1 MKSRISFFEKAV
13 LRKDITRFAPLWI
26 IYLIGGLLVMM
37 TSLIHQ
43 DPAYAAKNL
52 APTIGPFSIINMIY
66 AALCAQLLFGDLFNT
81 RLCNALHSLP
91 MRRETWFGSHVISG
105 ILFSL
110 VPHTIATVLM
120 APILREMSVVALL
133 WLLGMTL
140 EYLFFFGLAVFSVFC
155 TGNRFAM
162 LAIYTIL
169 NFASMI
175 ASWFAD
181 IVYQPLLYGV
191 PLSLEVFQPFSPVV
205 QMCTYN
211 DMIQFVK
218 VTLSDGSFEWVMASL
233 GEGWIYIGLC
243 AVIGVALLAAS
254 MLLYRGRKLE
264 CAGDFVAVRPL
275 EPIFAVVFPLCVGCV
290 FAMFGNSY
298 LVFLGVGLII
308 GWFVGQML
316 LQRTTRVFRG
326 KAFLHLAIL
335 LVALGASV
343 LAAWLD
349 PLGITRWV
357 PEPDN
362 VAAVEIDNASKIIPG
377 RDSYIKITDPEQIE
391 GFVEVHGWAIED
403 RDVSGSAT
411 TATIRYTMKDGRKV
425 TRSYLIREKTKAWAY
440 FSELY
445 NTPQR
450 VLGYKDWEYFVEN
463 TGLIWEGRTLID
475 CCQTYAKYSEE
486 SIDALELHDAMMRQ
500 LLEAMKKDC
509 EEGHLGRYFGGDTF
523 SKYWLELY
531 AMDAGDVRYS
541 NKDIYIQTDS
551 QNTLAWIDNYSNILN
566 FFPEA

>member
-13 LRKDITRFAPLWI
+13 FWKDITRFAPLWI
-26 IYLIGGLLVMM
+26 IYLVGGLLVMM
-37 TSLIHQ
+37 TSLIDQ
-43 DPAYAAKNL
+43 PSSYAAKNL
-52 APTIGPFSIINMIY
+52 ASTIGPFSIINLIY

-81 RLCNALHSLP
+81 RLCNTLHSLP

-110 VPHTIATVLM
+110 VPHVIGTVFM
-120 APILREMSVVALL
+120 ALILREMGVVALL

-175 ASWFAD
+175 ACWFAD
-181 IVYQPLLYGV
+181 TVYQPLLYGV
-191 PLSLEVFQPFSPVV
+191 PLSLEAFQPFSPVV
-205 QMCTYN
+205 QMCSYN
-211 DMIQFVK
+211 DMIDIVK
-218 VTLSDGSFEWVMASL
+218 VTQSDGSFTWVMNSL
-233 GEGWIYIGLC
+233 GEGWGYVSLC
-243 AVIGVALLAAS
+243 AGIGMALLAVALL
-254 MLLYRGRKLE
+254 LYRRRKLE

-298 LVFLGVGLII
+298 LVFLSVGLII

-316 LQRTTRVFRG
+316 LQRTIRVFKG
-326 KAFLHLAIL
+326 KAFLHLTIL

-343 LAAWLD
+343 FATWLD

-357 PEPDN
+357 PEPEN
-362 VAAVEIDNASKIIPG
+362 VAAVEIDNASKILSG
-377 RDSYIKITDPEQIE
+377 RDSYIKMTDPDQIE
-391 GFVEVHGWAIED
+391 KFTVVHGWAIED
-403 RDVSGSAT
+403 RDASGSA
-411 TATIRYTMKDGRKV
+411 ATVTLRYTMKDGQKV
-425 TRSYLIREKTKAWAY
+425 TRSYLIREDTKAWAY

-463 TGLIWEGRTLID
+463 TGLVWEGRTLIN
-475 CCQTYAKYSEE
+475 CCQTYAKHSEE
-486 SIDALELHDAMMRQ
+486 PIDALELHDAMIRQ

-509 EEGHLGRYFGGDTF
+509 EEGHLSRYFSGDTLT
-523 SKYWLELY
+523 KYWLELY
-531 AMDAGDVRYS
+531 SMDAGDVRYG

-551 QNTLAWIDNYSNILN
+551 QNTLAWIKQYSYILN
-566 FFPEA
+566 FFPEE